1 MERLPI
7 NDDCNI
13 MKLYVLVNDSKKRK
27 ELKNFKLVLNDENI
41 ITNIDE
47 LEKIC
52 KNADF
57 STEYYQEKS
66 KEIDACYDKIIRE
79 MPKNMNEKEA
89 VQYFLNWI
97 KDNMEYDYSVYE
109 SSIEPY
115 YDKLYENEVYADVS
129 NKGCILDKRGI
140 CGGISIILSE
150 LCNRVGITAYPAF
163 GTIKSDGTLIPHGWV
178 AMRVDDSTY
187 YIDPTYVCQTG
198 EMDNLKM
205 KNEME
210 RIGDRQYQLED
221 SFEY

>member
-1 MERLPI
+1 MG
-7 NDDCNI
+7 NN
-13 MKLYVLVNDSKKRK
+13 
-27 ELKNFKLVLNDENI
+27 

-52 KNADF
+52 KSADF

-66 KEIDACYDKIIRE
+66 KEIDVCYDEIIRE

-150 LCNRVGITAYPAF
+150 LCNRVGITAYPVF

>member
-1 MERLPI
+1 MSSKI
-7 NDDCNI
+7 NLQTCE
-13 MKLYVLVNDSKKRK
+13 YARK
-27 ELKNFKLVLNDENI
+27 
-41 ITNIDE
+41 
-47 LEKIC
+47 
-52 KNADF
+52 
-57 STEYYQEKS
+57 
-66 KEIDACYDKIIRE
+66 
-79 MPKNMNEKEA
+79 
-89 VQYFLNWI
+89 
-97 KDNMEYDYSVYE
+97 
-109 SSIEPY
+109 SSIFQ
-115 YDKLYENEVYADVS
+115 DNQLILY
-129 NKGCILDKRGI
+129 KRGI

-150 LCNRVGITAYPAF
+150 LCNRVGITAYPVF

>member
-1 MERLPI
+1 M
-7 NDDCNI
+7 
-13 MKLYVLVNDSKKRK
+13 
-27 ELKNFKLVLNDENI
+27 KNFKLVLNDENI

-66 KEIDACYDKIIRE
+66 KEIDACYDEIIRE

-129 NKGCILDKRGI
+129 NKGCILDKKEVYAVE
-140 CGGISIILSE
+140 S
-150 LCNRVGITAYPAF
+150 
-163 GTIKSDGTLIPHGWV
+163 
-178 AMRVDDSTY
+178 
-187 YIDPTYVCQTG
+187 Q
-198 EMDNLKM
+198 
-205 KNEME
+205 
-210 RIGDRQYQLED
+210 
-221 SFEY
+221 

>member
-1 MERLPI
+1 
-7 NDDCNI
+7 
-13 MKLYVLVNDSKKRK
+13 
-27 ELKNFKLVLNDENI
+27 
-41 ITNIDE
+41 
-47 LEKIC
+47 
-52 KNADF
+52 
-57 STEYYQEKS
+57 
-66 KEIDACYDKIIRE
+66 

-150 LCNRVGITAYPAF
+150 LCNRVGITAYPVF

-221 SFEY
+221 SFKY

>member
-1 MERLPI
+1 MGSI
-7 NDDCNI
+7 NKIIKKNVKQIIDESVQKNILDNICNI
-13 MKLYVLVNDSKKRK
+13 FTSDVGNDK
-27 ELKNFKLVLNDENI
+27 EQ
-41 ITNIDE
+41 
-47 LEKIC
+47 KI
-52 KNADF
+52 
-57 STEYYQEKS
+57 S
-66 KEIDACYDKIIRE
+66 KEIFK
-79 MPKNMNEKEA
+79 
-89 VQYFLNWI
+89 F
-97 KDNMEYDYSVYE
+97 
-109 SSIEPY
+109 
-115 YDKLYENEVYADVS
+115 
-129 NKGCILDKRGI
+129 LDKRGI

-150 LCNRVGITAYPAF
+150 LCNRVGITAYPVF